1 MDELLVKYGKEKPQ
15 TELQAEVDRLKEK
28 Q

>member
-1 MDELLVKYGKEKPQ
+1 MDELLAKYGKDKPQ